1 MGLCYCCVCSRIVV
15 VAFSNASLGCIG
27 AEMAF
32 WVLCVCTG
40 DSAFESESIFIH
52 YSEVLVNGCPV
63 HSPFFSAGV
72 VHVTGIVEIINTAQI
87 PETATEPICDLNL
100 MLLFVSAWF
109 WLVYMGQRVR
119 MQPEN
124 KYSEMNDWIK
134 KSYTKLNIQNK
145 YNVLYINYL
154 LTLSLAGIPKVFDKC
169 IFWHH

>member
-1 MGLCYCCVCSRIVV
+1 MDVPSIV
-15 VAFSNASLGCIG
+15 
-27 AEMAF
+27 
-32 WVLCVCTG
+32 
-40 DSAFESESIFIH
+40 
-52 YSEVLVNGCPV
+52 
-63 HSPFFSAGV
+63 PFFSAGV

-87 PETATEPICDLNL
+87 PETATGPICDLNL

-154 LTLSLAGIPKVFDKC
+154 LTLSLVGIPKVFDKC